1 MKNSEEHEF
10 DQLNSEEHEFDPNF
24 DQLNS
29 EEHEFDPN
37 FDQLNM
43 QILIQIPNQ
52 EPHIDCK
59 CKLI

>member
-52 EPHIDCK
+52 EPDIDCK